1 MRDLKQLQY
10 FRSTALAGSVRG
22 AGARL
27 GTAPSSISQQV
38 RSLEHDLGLELFTRV
53 GRRLELTTVGKEL
66 LVEVEKVFEAL
77 GSLEDLAEDLRAE
90 RSERLVIGYF
100 SSAGSRWIAD
110 LVAYLE
116 FVHPTLSVRLEL
128 TAGGVVENGQDLQL
142 VVSGEQDLEVPAS
155 LGSELLLVDPFLAAV
170 PRGHPLAERGS
181 VTLEDLTA
189 LPWIDNDDFST
200 SDGRCRQIFLD
211 ACRVSGLDMTFRHQA
226 HDYRT
231 ALEMVDRGLGATILP
246 RLGLVGVGEG
256 TAVLSIVE
264 PRIERWV
271 HVVWRRETPIAEAVA
286 DGRRAL
292 RDLVAEDSGP
302 GSRQDVPALV

>member
-27 GTAPSSISQQV
+27 GTAPSSISQQI
-38 RSLEHDLGLELFTRV
+38 RALEHDLGLELFTRV
-53 GRRLELTTVGKEL
+53 GRRLELTPVGKEL
-66 LVEVEKVFEAL
+66 LVEAEKVFEAL
-77 GSLEDLAEDLRAE
+77 GSLEDRATDLRAE

-100 SSAGSRWIAD
+100 SSAGAHWIAD

-116 FVHPTLSVRLEL
+116 FVHPSLSVRLEL
-128 TAGGVVENGQDLQL
+128 TAGGVVETGQDLQL
-142 VVSGEQDLEVPAS
+142 VVSGERELVVPAS
-155 LGSELLLVDPFLAAV
+155 LGSELLLGDPFLAAV
-170 PRGHPLAERGS
+170 PRAHPLAARGS

-246 RLGLVGVGEG
+246 RLGLVGVGEA
-256 TAVLSIVE
+256 TAVLPIVE

-271 HVVWRRETPIAEAVA
+271 HVVWRRETPIAGAVA

-292 RDLVAEDSGP
+292 RDLVAEESGP
-302 GSRQDVPALV
+302 GSLQGVPALV

>member
-27 GTAPSSISQQV
+27 GTAPSSISQQI
-38 RSLEHDLGLELFTRV
+38 RALEHDLGLELFTRV
-53 GRRLELTTVGKEL
+53 GRRLELTPVGKEL
-66 LVEVEKVFEAL
+66 LVEAEKVFEAL
-77 GSLEDLAEDLRAE
+77 GSLEDRATDLRAE

-100 SSAGSRWIAD
+100 SSAGAHWIAD

-116 FVHPTLSVRLEL
+116 FVHPSLSVRLEL
-128 TAGGVVENGQDLQL
+128 TAGGVVETGQDLQL
-142 VVSGEQDLEVPAS
+142 VVSGERELVVPAS
-155 LGSELLLVDPFLAAV
+155 LGSELLLGDPFLAAV
-170 PRGHPLAERGS
+170 PRAHPLAARGS

-246 RLGLVGVGEG
+246 RLGLVGVGEA
-256 TAVLSIVE
+256 TAVLPIVE

-271 HVVWRRETPIAEAVA
+271 HVVWCRETPIAGAVA

-292 RDLVAEDSGP
+292 RDLVAEESGP
-302 GSRQDVPALV
+302 GSLQGVPALV